1 MKKLITILC
10 ILALTLSLAGC
21 AKIRDLNCYSV
32 GQYGDGWSIL
42 YTDEDGVE
50 EIASMGSYAQPLA
63 FEKGRFYFVQNGC
76 MVSVDA
82 EGENRQEVAVET
94 LPEGALITFVDEENY
109 YCLADRGG
117 AKCWRFNKSDVTD
130 YEEIDIPTAF
140 RPSFLHQ
147 LEVETRAVAPAKD
160 DQIRVRGMRAVTDGN
175 GSLLTLTLELLCL
188 DSENGFNLR
197 TWRTCRVELHFTLD
211 GVETKYINENLLLSL
226 ADSTIS
232 QTMELQDCT
241 TALRSLLSGGMLAA
255 TAQDKADSFRVTYL
269 ADEYT
274 AQADTLGDA
283 LRYRTVNGDEAS
295 ASSNAHRFLVAQIG
309 GCEVQFTDHDGAQCG
324 NLMAV
329 IVD

>member
-1 MKKLITILC
+1 MKKIITIFC

-21 AKIRDLNCYSV
+21 AKIRDLNCYSIA
-32 GQYGDGWSIL
+32 QYGDGWSIL

-50 EIASMGSYAQPLA
+50 EITPIGSYAQPLA

-82 EGENRQEVAVET
+82 EGENRQEVAIDN
-94 LPEGALITFVDEENY
+94 LPEGALISFVDEENY

-117 AKCWRFNKSDVTD
+117 AKCWRVSKADSNDH
-130 YEEIDIPTAF
+130 EEMDIPAAF

-160 DQIRVRGMRAVTDGN
+160 DQIHVRGMRAYTDGN
-175 GSLLTLTLELLCL
+175 GSLLKLELELLCL

-197 TWRTCRVELHFTLD
+197 TWRTCRVEMRFTLD

-226 ADSTIS
+226 SDSTID
-232 QTMELQDCT
+232 QTLELQDCT
-241 TALRSLLSGGMLAA
+241 TALRSVLSGGTITA
-255 TAQDKADSFRVTYL
+255 TAQGKAEAFRLTYL

-274 AQADTLGDA
+274 AQADALGEALPHRSPTGVEMSADDDA
-283 LRYRTVNGDEAS
+283 Q
-295 ASSNAHRFLVAQIG
+295 RFLVAQVG
-309 GCEVQFTDHDGAQCG
+309 GCDTQLTDRDGTACG
-324 NLMAV
+324 NLLAV